1 MESVDNYY
9 EDGTLSCEQF
19 LDEEFKM
26 RSEPNS
32 RTSSIKYKKRPTL
45 LADFDDDKRRNSL
58 PITAE
63 MALSGSFTDHLVHKR
78 QRVKKVRSFRMTSKG
93 IKNDIEN
100 ERRQSNASI
109 YSAVSQKELFRKRL
123 SSEVSDDSAI
133 CCGCSSTS
141 STGYYRVCVM
151 GADAVGKTAL
161 TNQFMTSDLLC
172 SFDIENDEIDE
183 QTLTVLIDNEESTLE
198 FIDFSKHKEDI
209 ERNTCDACD
218 AFIVVFSVHERPSFD
233 VATKYLTYLRN
244 ELFIDRAIIL
254 VANKVD
260 LVRKR
265 QIASEEAK
273 QLAIKYNCKYTETS
287 ATFNHQVD
295 ELLVGVLKQI
305 KLKLSPEVVDKST
318 FEVPKA
324 GVKQSKGPKGL
335 LSKLFR
341 RKSKPVNEVVLDW
354 E

>member
-93 IKNDIEN
+93 IKNDIED

-172 SFDIENDEIDE
+172 SFDIENGTIYMY
-183 QTLTVLIDNEESTLE
+183 I
-198 FIDFSKHKEDI
+198 
-209 ERNTCDACD
+209 
-218 AFIVVFSVHERPSFD
+218 
-233 VATKYLTYLRN
+233 
-244 ELFIDRAIIL
+244 
-254 VANKVD
+254 
-260 LVRKR
+260 
-265 QIASEEAK
+265 
-273 QLAIKYNCKYTETS
+273 
-287 ATFNHQVD
+287 
-295 ELLVGVLKQI
+295 
-305 KLKLSPEVVDKST
+305 
-318 FEVPKA
+318 
-324 GVKQSKGPKGL
+324 
-335 LSKLFR
+335 
-341 RKSKPVNEVVLDW
+341 
-354 E
+354 